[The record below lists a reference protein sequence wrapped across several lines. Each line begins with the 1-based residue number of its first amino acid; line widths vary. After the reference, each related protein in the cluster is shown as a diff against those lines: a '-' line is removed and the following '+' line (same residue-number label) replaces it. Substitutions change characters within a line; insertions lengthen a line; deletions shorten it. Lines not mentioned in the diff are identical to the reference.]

1 MGKAVTIQDKEYLEW
16 IKDLGTRFRRSQ
28 IKAAVKVNEEMLR
41 FYWELGHD
49 IVERDAENHYGSRF
63 FSILS
68 HDLKEATS
76 TTSGLS
82 ERNIRYAK
90 DFYLLYSQEVGI
102 LQQPAAKSD
111 LEDVTKDEEKL
122 QQPAAKSNDTILPQ
136 LVEQIKSEIFSVP
149 WGHHMLLIDKC
160 KNAPQKA
167 LFFVHQI
174 MQNGWS
180 RNMLLNFL
188 DTDLYE
194 RQGVDQFQPHFTR

>member
-90 DFYLLYSQEVGI
+90 DFYLLYSQEIGI

-111 LEDVTKDEEKL
+111 LEKL
-122 QQPAAKSNDTILPQ
+122 PFQMSREGCPSLFPCP
-136 LVEQIKSEIFSVP
+136 FHP
-149 WGHHMLLIDKC
+149 GHRSPKRI
-160 KNAPQKA
+160 
-167 LFFVHQI
+167 
-174 MQNGWS
+174 
-180 RNMLLNFL
+180 
-188 DTDLYE
+188 
-194 RQGVDQFQPHFTR
+194 